1 MKTFFL
7 KCLTVLEAWGFAA
20 DSPEG
25 KWMRSFSSAL
35 AFSKLPFSCP
45 SGRKWGVS
53 YYEVEK
59 SRRTRADSAEK
70 HLRIFFFSQLLKYSK
85 YCICFLFFGN
95 KPAHR
100 EQNSQEFWSAAT
112 SLCPQG
118 RNCFYIAN
126 LVEQKF
132 MSSLIYALLL
142 GRRDSNNWEPLD
154 VETLILF
161 LLYIV

>member
-20 DSPEG
+20 DSPEW

-59 SRRTRADSAEK
+59 SSKSRAESAEK
-70 HLRIFFFSQLLKYSK
+70 HLRIFFF
-85 YCICFLFFGN
+85 FF
-95 KPAHR
+95 
-100 EQNSQEFWSAAT
+100 F
-112 SLCPQG
+112 
-118 RNCFYIAN
+118 
-126 LVEQKF
+126 
-132 MSSLIYALLL
+132 
-142 GRRDSNNWEPLD
+142 
-154 VETLILF
+154 
-161 LLYIV
+161 

>member
-1 MKTFFL
+1 MHWFSSSLKYASGKLFPRFITCVSNGLRNKMKTFFL

-70 HLRIFFFSQLLKYSK
+70 HLRIFFFLSYSSIPNTVFVF
-85 YCICFLFFGN
+85 YFL
-95 KPAHR
+95 
-100 EQNSQEFWSAAT
+100 ET
-112 SLCPQG
+112 SLLTESRIHKNSG
-118 RNCFYIAN
+118 
-126 LVEQKF
+126 V
-132 MSSLIYALLL
+132 LLL
-142 GRRDSNNWEPLD
+142 LFVPRE
-154 VETLILF
+154 ETAFILQT
-161 LLYIV
+161 